1 MLGQDD
7 SGEDL
12 KARVRNGLGL
22 ITGEAHGEGI
32 SAAPSYR
39 LHVMFVLNPA
49 GEGGDSTLSGLD
61 GSVRFKVLVDKDKS
75 APCEVSL
82 VV

>member
-1 MLGQDD
+1 
-7 SGEDL
+7 
-12 KARVRNGLGL
+12 
-22 ITGEAHGEGI
+22 
-32 SAAPSYR
+32 
-39 LHVMFVLNPA
+39 MFVLNPA